1 MNCFHQSLIAALF
14 AAAFTPATAQD
25 APTVPPAPPPAD
37 AERNAQ
43 KGEDV
48 PQAATKE
55 VQKLDAVVVRGFR
68 REYRTREAG
77 AGVGM
82 QADALS
88 TPLAVT
94 VVPKDLLADQGI
106 TNVEDALRNVSG
118 VTRFKEGNGGEE
130 KFSIRGFDASRNLFI
145 DGARLNNGF
154 NATNIAT
161 TETANIER
169 FEVLKG
175 PSAILFGSGLPGGVI
190 NYVTKKPTFKPHA
203 AAELLFGSYGFK
215 RFEADATAPVN
226 DTLAWRGVF
235 SHEDSEGF
243 RDFDSRRRTLVNPTL
258 ALRLGTDTT
267 VNLGY
272 SHIRDRYTQERGQTL
287 AEAPDG
293 TYFYSPLLRPDM
305 FLGIPGFNDRTNST
319 YQRANANLDHR
330 FNDDWRLELIAAGTK
345 VKKQFFDASGDL
357 VQPDG
362 TVEIGAGYQ
371 EGTGKT
377 RYLRANLEARFG
389 DAKTVE
395 HRVLLSVADDRNRNN
410 PVFADLFGSGL
421 VTFDANTRTY
431 DTTGF
436 SPEVDFSTLDTSFFT
451 ETVERT
457 LSIQDL
463 ITIADRHVVLIGA
476 GHTRFREVL
485 DGYSANKTNPRLG
498 YIYKA
503 SPNLSGYANAATGF
517 FPSGATGQFGQ
528 FLPPEKMRQLE
539 AGFKADLLEQD
550 LLLTGALFDIE
561 QRDQAVTDPASIALP
576 PDQQWQLNIGKTR
589 TRGAEVQAI
598 GRIARRWRLIAGYA
612 YLDAELVD
620 DGPDLFND
628 GKRLGGIP
636 KHSLNLWA
644 VHEFGGA
651 LQGLALGGGVFA
663 QSRVPIGFENR
674 SFYAGWAQVDL
685 AAYYKTGPWKAQL
698 NVKNLFDREYLLTQA
713 LSFERLAAIRVGTAT
728 PRTLTFSLAREF

>member
-1 MNCFHQSLIAALF
+1 MTYRSTTFVILFLSLTSVCALAQTSPPPPPV
-14 AAAFTPATAQD
+14 AAAS
-25 APTVPPAPPPAD
+25 APEAAASAPAP
-37 AERNAQ
+37 Q
-43 KGEDV
+43 SI
-48 PQAATKE
+48 TIT
-55 VQKLDAVVVRGFR
+55 GFR

-77 AGVGM
+77 SALGM

-94 VVPKDLLADQGI
+94 VVPKELLSDQGI

-190 NYVTKKPTFKPHA
+190 NYVTKKPTFKPYA
-203 AAELLFGSYGFK
+203 AGELLFGSYGFK
-215 RFEADATAPVN
+215 RIEADATAPVN

-235 SHEDSEGF
+235 SHEDSEGY
-243 RDFDSRRRTLVNPTL
+243 RDFDSRKRTLVNPTL
-258 ALRLGTDTT
+258 ALRLGSSTRLD
-267 VNLGY
+267 LGY
-272 SHIRDRYTQERGQTL
+272 SYIRDRYTQERGQTL
-287 AEAPDG
+287 AQAADG
-293 TYFYSPLLRPDM
+293 TYFYSPLLRPSM

-319 YQRANANLDHR
+319 YQRANANLEHR
-330 FNDDWRLELIAAGTK
+330 FNDDWRVELIAAATK

-371 EGTGKT
+371 AGDAKT

-395 HRVLLSVADDRNRNN
+395 HRVLASIADDRNRNN
-410 PVFADLFGSGL
+410 PVFADLFGTGL

-451 ETVERT
+451 KTVERT
-457 LSIQDL
+457 LSLQDL
-463 ITIADRHVVLIGA
+463 ITIADRHIVLIGA
-476 GHTRFREVL
+476 GHTRYREVL
-485 DGYSANKTNPRLG
+485 DGYEVSKTNPRLG
-498 YIYKA
+498 YIYNA
-503 SPNLSGYANAATGF
+503 SPQWSWYANAATGF

-539 AGFKADLLEQD
+539 VGFKADLLGQD
-550 LLLTGALFDIE
+550 LLLTGAVFDIE
-561 QRDQAVTDPASIALP
+561 QRDQAVTDPASLALP

-598 GRIARRWRLIAGYA
+598 GRIAQRWRLIAGYA
-612 YLDAELVD
+612 YLDAKLVD

-674 SFYAGWAQVDL
+674 SFFAGWAQVDL

-698 NVKNLFDREYLLTQA
+698 NVKNVFDREYLLTQA
-713 LSFERLAAIRVGTAT
+713 LAFESLAAVRVGTAT
-728 PRTLTFSLAREF
+728 PRSLTFSLAREF